1 MFSCCLIPFIFRETQ
16 HNPVCTVA
24 TISPAIAR
32 PSLVLIWLQSQG
44 AEPTAALQYCSLCY
58 TMLEFLNFVC
68 CLSLYS
74 ALNLQL
80 MLPLFMT
87 YFWFLST

>member
-44 AEPTAALQYCSLCY
+44 AEHTAVLQSL
-58 TMLEFLNFVC
+58 LHNFTVPQFIHLC
-68 CLSLYS
+68 KLIHRVANKKQQLLSS
-74 ALNLQL
+74 V
-80 MLPLFMT
+80 
-87 YFWFLST
+87 S